1 MEHLL
6 LRLPVLFASSIGF
19 VAAVAAL
26 PGQVTP
32 GAVAPASIRRTAAL
46 LTPHEHGLLGIGADY
61 AATFD
66 RDGMAFVPALGTRV
80 DTNQRLQVS
89 LRSIRRGGAELPLQR
104 GVAPTQ
110 EDSTAIYHR
119 SASVSERYDV
129 RPEGVEQS
137 FRFTAL
143 PGHGDLV
150 VRCTLGGELA
160 PRTEAAQ
167 GGGLQFLLPGIGGA
181 TIGTVTGIDGNG
193 ARCAGDLRLVD
204 GELELSLP
212 AAFVD
217 HVALPLVLDPLFGTR
232 IDVTASPGSEGDAD
246 IAFAAASGEYL
257 VVWAQAQSTS
267 SANLVGRFY
276 HPTTGLGS
284 FLALGSAGSVR
295 RPKVVYHRYQHRFL
309 VVWEKSSAWL
319 GAGQLTSRIVEG
331 NRTLGP
337 SLDLTPA
344 NGNCTQPA
352 LCGNPGGTVNDTGGL
367 VVYRETGTGL
377 RILPYTL
384 PIGVAA
390 LVPGTAT
397 TLDADPT
404 AELPRLS
411 KSGTGTRLV
420 SYAIAGLV
428 RAQPVDQAGVPLGAG
443 YAVNVG
449 TGNVL
454 ASDVDGQGQSF
465 LLAHETSTANGREIT
480 ARMLTWTAAS
490 QSLALASS
498 GALTTNT
505 VDDRD
510 PQVALLGPKFAVVW
524 TQTVGFLDTVVK
536 VRPLA
541 TAGCTFCGSEA
552 TLTGPQLSESL
563 PAIASRFAGGDA
575 TSPQA
580 LILCESATQ
589 VPPLVADLTATNF
602 TVAFGTDTSTPLWGG
617 CGNAVVL
624 STIGSFALG
633 NSTFE
638 FRVQSP
644 AAAGIGL
651 FLFGFGSV
659 SLPCGSCTA
668 VNPVVLG
675 AAVLSAGS
683 ASYPLPVPCNSA
695 LLGFALDAQAGT
707 LTTPTNV
714 CPLLNTLSLSPARR
728 FTVVE

>member
-1 MEHLL
+1 MSRPPV
-6 LRLPVLFASSIGF
+6 RLASSLCLVLLT
-19 VAAVAAL
+19 VAAPLCAQDA
-26 PGQVTP
+26 T
-32 GAVAPASIRRTAAL
+32 APADTAAIRRTAHL
-46 LTPHEHGLLGIGADY
+46 LTRQGDTLAGFGADY
-61 AATFD
+61 IATFAA
-66 RDGMAFVPALGTRV
+66 DGMHFVPNLGTRV
-80 DTNQRLQVS
+80 ATNQRLHVGLQ
-89 LRSIRRGGAELPLQR
+89 SIRRGGAELPLQA
-104 GVAPTQ
+104 GVAPVQADT
-110 EDSTAIYHR
+110 TAIYHR
-119 SASVSERYDV
+119 SATVSERYDV
-129 RPEGVEQS
+129 RAEGVEQS
-137 FRFTAL
+137 FHFTTL
-143 PGHGDLV
+143 PGRGDLV
-150 VRCTLGGELA
+150 VRCLLGGELA
-160 PRTEAAQ
+160 PLAEPAP

-193 ARCAGDLRLVD
+193 ARCAGELRLVD

-217 HVALPLVLDPLFGTR
+217 HAALPLVLDPLFGAR
-232 IDVTASPGSEGDAD
+232 IDVTGSPGSEGDAD
-246 IAFAAASGEYL
+246 IAYAATSGEYL

-276 HPTTGLGS
+276 HPTTGLGP
-284 FLALGSAGSVR
+284 FLTLGSAGSVR
-295 RPKVVYHRYQHRFL
+295 RPKVTYHRYQHRFL
-309 VVWEKSSAWL
+309 VVWEKSAAWL

-344 NGNCTQPA
+344 NVNCTQPA
-352 LCGNPGGTVNDTGGL
+352 LCGNPGGTVSDTGGL
-367 VVYRETGTGL
+367 VVYRQAGTGL

-384 PIGVAA
+384 PIGTAA
-390 LVPGTAT
+390 LVPGTAA

-411 KSGTGTRLV
+411 KAGTGTRLV
-420 SYAIAGLV
+420 SYAVAGFV

-443 YAVNVG
+443 YAVAVG

-465 LLAHETSTANGREIT
+465 LLAHETSTGNGKEIT

-505 VDDRD
+505 IDDRD

-563 PAIASRFAGGDA
+563 PAIASKLAGGDA

-602 TVAFGTDTSTPLWGG
+602 TVAPGTDTSVPLWGG
-617 CGNAVVL
+617 CGNAVTL

-675 AAVLSAGS
+675 AAVLSVGS

-707 LTTPTNV
+707 LTTTTNV